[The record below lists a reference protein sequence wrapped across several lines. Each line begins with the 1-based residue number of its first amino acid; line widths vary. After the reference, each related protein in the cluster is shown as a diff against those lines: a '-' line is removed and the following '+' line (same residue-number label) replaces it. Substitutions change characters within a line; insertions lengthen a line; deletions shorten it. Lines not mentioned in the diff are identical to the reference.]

1 MIDEGD
7 GEIGEGVVID
17 EVRDERDS
25 IAQGA
30 LKLIESAFPPRER
43 QPLAQIA
50 MEVAE
55 KRIGLL
61 TSPDFHLLAATSA
74 EGVVMGIASGVYLGG
89 VQTGFIS
96 YLAVDPEYR
105 DLQLGKQLRG
115 QLVEAFRRDSLE
127 RDHDELCAV
136 VGEVRIDSPWLQRLV
151 RDRAVLPLDF
161 DYYHAG
167 ENPSQVESGWVLYRQ
182 PVGDTRMELPAGE
195 VRQLLYAI
203 WRRAYRMRWPLES
216 AAFKVML
223 EELEGREMIG
233 AHPGV
238 GVGVED

>member
-7 GEIGEGVVID
+7 GELSEGVVID
-17 EVRDERDS
+17 EVRDERDA
-25 IAQGA
+25 ITQGA

-43 QPLAQIA
+43 QPLGQIA

-74 EGVVMGIASGVYLGG
+74 GGVVMGIASGVYLGG
-89 VQTGFIS
+89 LQTGFIS

-105 DLQLGKQLRG
+105 DLQLGKQLRA
-115 QLVEAFRRDSLE
+115 QLVEAFRRDALD
-127 RDHDELCAV
+127 RDHDELRAA
-136 VGEVRIDSPWLQRLV
+136 VGEVRLDSPWLHRLV
-151 RDRAVLPLDF
+151 RDRDVLPLDF

-167 ENPSQVESGWVLYRQ
+167 EDPSQVESGWVLYRQ

-203 WRRAYRMRWPLES
+203 WRRAYRVRWPLES
-216 AAFKVML
+216 AAFRVML
-223 EELEGREMIG
+223 EELEGREVIG
-233 AHPGV
+233 AHLGIWDR
-238 GVGVED
+238 VED